1 MKEFLGDVERVV
13 SAHLGVPWRAT
24 GFTDLR
30 DRASHPCGIFRGD
43 PISIF
48 AKLNTGGETPAEL
61 RGLQLLRRHAVAV
74 PNPIAAVR
82 VTGGALLL
90 QEALPEVPA
99 QSRTNPQ
106 WAAMGSAL
114 GALHNV
120 HGSTFGLPDFD
131 GFFGPLPQDNTP
143 ADDWPTFYAAR
154 RLMGATG
161 SAAGRLGAW

>member
-1 MKEFLGDVERVV
+1 MKEFLGDVERAV
-13 SAHLGVPWRAT
+13 SAHLG
-24 GFTDLR
+24 
-30 DRASHPCGIFRGD
+30 
-43 PISIF
+43 
-48 AKLNTGGETPAEL
+48 
-61 RGLQLLRRHAVAV
+61 RRHAVAV

-120 HGSTFGLPDFD
+120 HGSTFDLADFD
-131 GFFGPLPQDNTP
+131 GFF
-143 ADDWPTFYAAR
+143 ARAA
-154 RLMGATG
+154 L
-161 SAAGRLGAW
+161 RLG